1 MRSADRGMRNEE
13 ASDSA
18 FRTSHSTIHSILIIK
33 PSSLGDIVH
42 TLPAAALLRD
52 AYPTAKITWVINP
65 EWAPLLRG
73 NRSVDHVHIFPR
85 GDLSGFGM
93 SMHLLPW
100 LRETRRLRPDVALD
114 FQGLLRSALIGRIS
128 HPREFYGMSDAREG
142 ARFFYQHVAAVDRNA
157 HAVERYLSLI
167 ENFGIRVQ
175 RPFRFPLP
183 TGDRIERFDEDRP
196 FVLLH
201 PFARGQRKSLSDLA
215 VEEFCHALAPTCV
228 VLVGRTKRE
237 IPVPDNC
244 VNLLNHTSILQLI
257 WLIRRTRFTVSV
269 DSGPTHIAAAISDR
283 VISIHTWSKPQ
294 KVGPYNGNAWVWKNG
309 ELLRVSDLPPAPK
322 RSKGRPFKSTDVKT
336 LLPLIRQHLG

>member
-1 MRSADRGMRNEE
+1 MRNEE
-13 ASDSA
+13 ALDSA
-18 FRTSHSTIHSILIIK
+18 IHSILIIK

-85 GDLSGFGM
+85 SDLSGFGM

-142 ARFFYQHVAAVDRNA
+142 ARFFYQHVAPVDRNA

-175 RPFRFPLP
+175 RPLRFPLP
-183 TGDRIERFDEDRP
+183 TGDRIERFDEDQP

-257 WLIRRTRFTVSV
+257 WLIRQARFTVSV

-283 VISIHTWSKPQ
+283 LISIHTWSKPQ

-336 LLPLIRQHLG
+336 LLPLIREHLS